1 MSQIYI
7 DKSPSLYLVE
17 NGEDARVV
25 LQQAHAVG
33 VVSVHDF
40 RPRQRL
46 LGVLFLNLPQEVLD
60 EVLLQ
65 LFVGVVDAQLFEAV
79 LREALEAV
87 NVEDPCEK
95 YSAASKNGEIF
106 RDELLTYC

>member
-1 MSQIYI
+1 M
-7 DKSPSLYLVE
+7 
-17 NGEDARVV
+17 
-25 LQQAHAVG
+25 
-33 VVSVHDF
+33 
-40 RPRQRL
+40 
-46 LGVLFLNLPQEVLD
+46 LD

-87 NVEDPCEK
+87 NVEDPCENIQLPV
-95 YSAASKNGEIF
+95 KNGDIF